1 MLFAPTKMRKITLF
15 LFTLFL
21 TQTAQAEQF
30 ISLNLCS
37 DRLLLELAEPQQI
50 AAQSIYSN
58 NPKMMLDKLNVDKP
72 RLKPELPALLPYA
85 DKTILVNTLFYPELA
100 ERLTQFGFK
109 VVPLNDSPQT
119 AEELFALI
127 LHLGELTQ
135 NQEKANALVEKLRLQ
150 KIPEKQPLAETVI
163 LSETG
168 VADIQQ
174 PQYQTLLALLGL
186 APVKTPL
193 SERNFSLE
201 KLIQSQPQQL
211 IQLTDNQGYNAQAEW
226 LHHPILQKIFKNRPL
241 ASLPMK
247 YTYCFDH
254 GVWLGAE
261 LIKQQ
266 FKRTATP

>member
-1 MLFAPTKMRKITLF
+1 MLKISKI
-15 LFTLFL
+15 L
-21 TQTAQAEQF
+21 TALLLTATAHAEQF
-30 ISLNLCS
+30 VSLNLCS
-37 DRLLLELAEPQQI
+37 DRLLLELAEPHQI
-50 AAQSIYSN
+50 AAQSVYSN
-58 NPKMMLDKLNVDKP
+58 NPKMMLDKLNLDKP

-100 ERLTQFGFK
+100 ERLAQFGFK

-127 LHLGELTQ
+127 FQLGELTQ
-135 NQEKANALVEKLRLQ
+135 NQAKAETLAAKLRLQ
-150 KIPEKQPLAETVI
+150 KIPAKRPLAETVI

-168 VADIQQ
+168 VADMQQ

-186 APVKTPL
+186 EPVKTPL
-193 SERNFSLE
+193 SERHFSLE

-211 IQLTDNQGYNAQAEW
+211 IQLTDNQSYNAKAEW
-226 LHHPILQKIFKNRPL
+226 LHHPILQKIFENRPL
-241 ASLPMK
+241 ATLPMK

-261 LIKQQ
+261 QLELQINHRRGG
-266 FKRTATP
+266 F

>member
-1 MLFAPTKMRKITLF
+1 MQKTAKILTA
-15 LFTLFL
+15 LFL
-21 TQTAQAEQF
+21 TATAQAEQF

-58 NPKMMLDKLNVDKP
+58 NPKMMLDKLNLDKP

-100 ERLTQFGFK
+100 RRLSEFGFK
-109 VVPLNDSPQT
+109 VVPLNDNPKT

-127 LHLGELTQ
+127 LQLGELTQ
-135 NQEKANALVEKLRLQ
+135 NQAKAEALVAKLRLQ
-150 KIPEKQPLAETVI
+150 KIPEKRPLAETVI

-168 VADIQQ
+168 VADMHQ

-186 APVKTPL
+186 EPVKIPL
-193 SERNFSLE
+193 PERNFSLE
-201 KLIQSQPQQL
+201 KLIQSQPHQL
-211 IQLTDNQGYNAQAEW
+211 IQLTDNKSYNAQAEW
-226 LHHPILQKIFKNRPL
+226 LHHPILQKIFKSRPL
-241 ASLPMK
+241 VSLPMK

-254 GVWLGAE
+254 GVWQGAE
-261 LIKQQ
+261 LIEQQ
-266 FKRTATP
+266 FHRTSTP